1 MLVKALCDYYDI
13 LAETGQVLPIGY
25 SNVKVHYLVAL
36 TPDGKIDGIID
47 WQVTENYSAGNKI
60 KERQVPRNVIMP
72 KRTEATKIESNII
85 EHRPLYLFGLNF
97 ENGAL
102 TPYDEKQ
109 KAVES
114 HTDFIEKNKEFLS
127 GIDSL
132 LVNSYR
138 NFIEN
143 WNPEDEV
150 NNQFLL
156 NIGKK
161 YNNSYFAFCLS
172 GRPDLL
178 LHEDDAVKQKWESC
192 LEKQEEDIK
201 VVSVVCCHRR
211 N

>member
-36 TPDGKIDGIID
+36 TPDGKIDDIID
-47 WQVTENYSAGNKI
+47 WQVTENYRAGNKI

-109 KAVES
+109 KAVKS
-114 HTDFIEKNKEFLS
+114 
-127 GIDSL
+127 
-132 LVNSYR
+132 
-138 NFIEN
+138 
-143 WNPEDEV
+143 
-150 NNQFLL
+150 
-156 NIGKK
+156 
-161 YNNSYFAFCLS
+161 
-172 GRPDLL
+172 
-178 LHEDDAVKQKWESC
+178 
-192 LEKQEEDIK
+192 
-201 VVSVVCCHRR
+201 
-211 N
+211 